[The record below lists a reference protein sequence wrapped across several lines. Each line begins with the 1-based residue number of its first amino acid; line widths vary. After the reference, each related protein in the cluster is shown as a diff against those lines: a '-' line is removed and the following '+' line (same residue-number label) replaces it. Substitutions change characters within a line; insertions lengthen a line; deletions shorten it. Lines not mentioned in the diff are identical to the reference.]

1 MTRRFGAFS
10 ALLAL
15 QLAIQAP
22 LVEAQLLQDPPRLA
36 PGENLVVE
44 SIEWEGVQTLPVDTL
59 AYYLGVEEG
68 KPLDPNELDRNIKRL
83 WERELVDD
91 LEVDVEPLGGGRVR
105 LTIRVEER
113 PVIRGIEYRGLKKLS
128 RTEIEERMDQERIV
142 LRDGL
147 PLRRGEL
154 ARLSH
159 VLEEM
164 YREKGFRFARVDHEL
179 EEITPGERRVVFN
192 VDEGDKVKIQKVEI
206 EGNDVFSDYR
216 LKWVL
221 RKTRPSG
228 PISRLLRRDVYNP
241 ANYQEDIERV
251 REMYREKGYKNVTIG
266 APELEVRALRPNA
279 PPEKQKRRLFLTIPI
294 DEGDRYR
301 FGEVSIAGNDVYS
314 DELLLK
320 AFNKPRTKWL
330 AASAVDKGVE
340 AVSELYRNSG
350 YIYSRVDVDLQE
362 RGDDIADIVVNVFEG
377 DQYSVGRLEFEG
389 NDRTRDKVLRRE
401 FRVHEGRVL
410 NMGGIRNSLLK
421 LNQLEYFKI
430 DEDNPI
436 EFENIDPEDKTV
448 DLKVRGEEADRTELL
463 FGGGW
468 SELDGFFGQFSLRTQ
483 NFKGRGETL
492 AVAVQ
497 SGRVTERYELSYYV
511 PWILDRP
518 QSAGF
523 SVFNREIDYFLFSD
537 QRQIRKETGGSLT
550 FGRSF
555 KLFQGVRLSYGYTQL
570 EDQLFFTNS
579 EGVSASQRFEFEK
592 SSLSPVWIFNS
603 VDSQIEPTRGVRS
616 TVTFEYAGGLLGG
629 NVSFYRPEAKFT
641 MYLPINRGALRTV
654 FGFNVEGGWLEPFGD
669 EELPLLER
677 YYRGGARSVRGFAN
691 RSLFLRDADGNPLRN
706 EFGNIVGGTQ
716 FFETG
721 LELHV
726 LLGGPFRLVF
736 FGDAGNVF
744 DKDFDR
750 SFSLDDLRMSAGVEL
765 RLFVPVFGLPLRF
778 IYASNLD
785 PLPGDRFESFQFDVG
800 TSF

>member
-1 MTRRFGAFS
+1 MSRRFGACS

-15 QLAIQAP
+15 TLSIQAP
-22 LVEAQLLQDPPRLA
+22 LAEAQEPQ
-36 PGENLVVE
+36 PGAASVVLIAE
-44 SIEWEGVQTLPVDTL
+44 SIEWEGVETLPIDTL
-59 AYYLGVEEG
+59 SYYLGLAEG
-68 KPLDPNELDRNIKRL
+68 EPFDPRDLDRNIKRL
-83 WERELVDD
+83 WSRELVDD
-91 LEVDVEPLGGGRVR
+91 IEIDAEPVAGNRVR
-105 LTIRVEER
+105 LTIRIQER
-113 PVIRGIEYRGLKKLS
+113 PVVRGVEYRGLKKLN
-128 RTEIEERMDQERIV
+128 RTQIEERMDEERIQ

-154 ARLSH
+154 ERLQH
-159 VLEEM
+159 VLEDM
-164 YREKGFRFARVDHEL
+164 YREKGFRFAQVSYEL
-179 EEITPGERRVVFN
+179 ETVTAAERRVVFN
-192 VDEGDKVKIQKVEI
+192 VDEGDKVKIEDVEF
-206 EGNDVFSDYR
+206 EGNTVFSDYR
-216 LKWVL
+216 LKWAM

-241 ANYQEDIERV
+241 ANFQQDVDRV

-266 APELEVRALRPNA
+266 EPDLEARALRPQA
-279 PPEKQKRRLFLTIPI
+279 PPEKQKRRLFLTIPV
-294 DEGDRYR
+294 DEGERFR
-301 FGEVSIAGNDVYS
+301 FGEVSITGNEVFS
-314 DELLLK
+314 DELLLR
-320 AFNKPRTKWL
+320 AFDKPRAKWL
-330 AASAVDKGVE
+330 EASAVDDGVE

-350 YIYSRVDVDLQE
+350 YIYSRVDVDLKE
-362 RGDDIADIVVNVFEG
+362 RDDVADIVVNVFEG
-377 DQYSVGRLEFEG
+377 DQYTVGRLEFGG
-389 NDRTRDKVLRRE
+389 NERTRDKVLRRE
-401 FRVHEGRVL
+401 FRVQEGRVL
-410 NMGGIRNSLLK
+410 NMGGLRNSLLK
-421 LNQLEYFKI
+421 LNQLEYFRI

-492 AVAVQ
+492 AVSVQ
-497 SGRVTERYELSYYV
+497 SGRVTERYELSYFV

-523 SVFNREIDYFLFSD
+523 SVFNRELDFFLFGE

-555 KLFQGVRLSYGYTQL
+555 KLFQAFRFNVGYTELQD
-570 EDQLFFTNS
+570 EVIVTDA
-579 EGVSASQRFEFEK
+579 EGATQRRRFDFQQT
-592 SSLSPVWIFNS
+592 SLSPVWIFNS
-603 VDSQIEPTRGVRS
+603 VDSQIQPTRGLRS
-616 TVTFEYAGGLLGG
+616 QLSFEYAGGPLGG
-629 NVSFYRPEAKFT
+629 NVSFYRPEAKLTF
-641 MYLPINRGALRTV
+641 YRPLDRGTLRTV
-654 FGFNVEGGWLEPFGD
+654 FGFNVEAGWLEPFGD
-669 EELPLLER
+669 DELPLFSR

-691 RSLFLRDADGNPLRN
+691 RSLFLRDADGNPIRN

-716 FFETG
+716 FFEMG
-721 LELHV
+721 LEYHV

-744 DKDFDR
+744 DDEFNRSVDF
-750 SFSLDDLRMSAGVEL
+750 SDLRYSAGVEL
-765 RLFVPVFGLPLRF
+765 RLFVPMFGLPLRF